1 MAHGPLVFLETKIL
15 FQNISKRNMSMLQEI
30 ELNRA
35 EAAERRGRINSDE
48 FIGLFKEISTR
59 PEIYFLLVR

>member
-1 MAHGPLVFLETKIL
+1 MNFITLFEIL
-15 FQNISKRNMSMLQEI
+15 KKKPQILMFCILKEI
-30 ELNRA
+30 ELNRV

-48 FIGLFKEISTR
+48 FVSLFKEISTR

>member
-1 MAHGPLVFLETKIL
+1 MNFITLFEIL
-15 FQNISKRNMSMLQEI
+15 KKKKPQILMFCILKEI
-30 ELNRA
+30 ELNRV

-48 FIGLFKEISTR
+48 FVSLFKEISTR

>member
-1 MAHGPLVFLETKIL
+1 MNFITLFEIL
-15 FQNISKRNMSMLQEI
+15 KKKNPQILMFCILKEI
-30 ELNRA
+30 ELNRV

-48 FIGLFKEISTR
+48 FVSLFKEISTR